1 MGSHGALTTM
11 PAGSILID
19 HTTASRQAA
28 LDIKAAAAA
37 KGVGFIDAPVSGG
50 QVGAE
55 TAALT
60 IMCGASETNF
70 ERAAPILS
78 CLGKSV
84 T

>member
-19 HTTASRQAA
+19 HKTASRQAA